1 MSGFQSRNRR
11 LKHLQNVAPHQS
23 NLMRLK
29 QRQEFLDR
37 ACSEQRF
44 LRIPVH
50 SGIVTGRVPSSNAK
64 SRTGPPDSII
74 SARLL
79 RVGRE
84 KLQRQPPRVY
94 LPQSFLP
101 VTTQHF
107 SSARF
112 SVKKSSKSCR
122 HRETSGR
129 YDTEFCR
136 QNVSVGFCECRPVHE
151 HKWICFGVI
160 PEIRSDPWERTAT
173 VTLGGRQQNQLS
185 HESMPGTSTTP
196 TLD

>member
-1 MSGFQSRNRR
+1 MCMYPVGLGAKRVRTDMSGFQSRNRR

-122 HRETSGR
+122 HRETSGH
-129 YDTEFCR
+129 YDTDVLLPKCL
-136 QNVSVGFCECRPVHE
+136 S
-151 HKWICFGVI
+151 GVLRMSAGSRAQVDLF
-160 PEIRSDPWERTAT
+160 RSDP
-173 VTLGGRQQNQLS
+173 
-185 HESMPGTSTTP
+185 
-196 TLD
+196 